1 MREDVAMAGFQRTGG
16 TRRMA
21 PNLAAAWGRRAR
33 GRGWLLLVAVVLLAL
48 NLRGPLAAVSPM
60 LPELRSQ
67 LGLGGQTAGLL
78 TTLPVLCF
86 AGAAPLAAWLG
97 RRIGLDRALLA
108 GVIGIA
114 AATALRSA
122 GGVAVLF
129 VGTVLLGVAVTVGNV
144 LIPAVVKQRFPG
156 RVGTVTGIYTAALI
170 GGAAVTAAASVPLAG
185 VVGWRLGL
193 GVWALLAA
201 VAACVWI
208 AAGRSHDSAPATAAD
223 FVPDAARGPVWRH
236 RTAWAIAVFFGT
248 QSMIYFAMTAWLPS
262 LLIDTAGL
270 VRRAAGVGLSV
281 FQLAGIAGTLVA
293 PPLATRMRRQRALTV
308 GLAVLA
314 ALSLAGLL
322 EAPSAWSLWAAAG
335 GLAVGA
341 ALATA
346 TTLIVLRTRH
356 AATTRRLSAMAQTVA
371 YAIAASGPVVV
382 GGLYGATGSWAA
394 PLILLIAVAGVM
406 AAAGTV
412 SGRQVLIDDE
422 PVPAA

>member
-1 MREDVAMAGFQRTGG
+1 
-16 TRRMA
+16 
-21 PNLAAAWGRRAR
+21 
-33 GRGWLLLVAVVLLAL
+33 VVLLAL

-86 AGAAPLAAWLG
+86 AVAAPLAGWLG
-97 RRIGLDRALLA
+97 RRVGLDRALLA
-108 GVIGIA
+108 GVAGIA

-129 VGTVLLGVAVTVGNV
+129 VGTVLLGLAVTVGNV

-170 GGAAVTAAASVPLAG
+170 GGAAITAAASVPLAG

-201 VAACVWI
+201 AAACIWI
-208 AAGRSHDSAPATAAD
+208 AAGRSHDTAPATAAD
-223 FVPDAARGPVWRH
+223 SVPDAARGPVWRH

-270 VRRAAGVGLSV
+270 GRRAAGVGLSV
-281 FQLAGIAGTLVA
+281 FQLAGIAGTLLA
-293 PPLATRMRRQRALTV
+293 PPLATRMRGQRALTV

-322 EAPSAWSLWAAAG
+322 EAPWTWPLWAAAG

-346 TTLIVLRTRH
+346 TTLIVLRTRR
-356 AATTRRLSAMAQTVA
+356 AAATRRLSAMAQTVA

-382 GGLYGATGSWAA
+382 GALYGATGGWSA

-406 AAAGTV
+406 AAAGAV

-422 PVPAA
+422 PVPAE